1 MGADFL
7 SFAAFRAFGRLAC
20 KRGFRYPSPNPS
32 CALTSLT
39 IATISR
45 ESFMSEPVYI
55 VNGAR
60 TPMGGLMG
68 ELSSLSAVNLG
79 EVAIRAALDKANVN
93 GADVNEVIMGC
104 VLPSGLRQ
112 GPARQA
118 AIDAGIPDTVGATTI
133 NKLCGS
139 GMKSVMLAHDL
150 IKAGTNEIMVAGGM
164 ESMSNAPYLLPKAR
178 GGLRM
183 GHGELQDCMFTDGLE
198 DAKTGRL
205 MGAFAQDV
213 ADQYQLTREAMDDY
227 AIGSLTKANAA
238 IASGALQ
245 AEMASVTVKTRQ
257 GEIMIDTDEQPGNAN
272 LEKIP
277 QLRPAFKPD
286 GTVTAANSSSIS
298 DGASALVLASE
309 QAVNAKG
316 LKPIAKILGHTT
328 HSRHPSE
335 FTLAPIDAIKNLMH
349 RLEWQADDV
358 DLFEIN
364 EAFAMV
370 TMLAIKEV
378 GLDPDRVNIHG
389 GACAQG
395 HPIGSTGSR
404 IIVSLVH
411 ALKLKGLKRGI
422 ASLCIGGGEATAV
435 AVELV

>member
-1 MGADFL
+1 
-7 SFAAFRAFGRLAC
+7 
-20 KRGFRYPSPNPS
+20 
-32 CALTSLT
+32 
-39 IATISR
+39 
-45 ESFMSEPVYI
+45 MSDAVYI
-55 VNGAR
+55 IDGAR

-68 ELSSLSAVNLG
+68 ELSTLSAVNLG
-79 EVAIRAALDKANVN
+79 EVAIRSALEKSNLSGD
-93 GADVNEVIMGC
+93 DIDEVIMGC

-118 AIDAGIPDTVGATTI
+118 AIDAGIPDSVGATTI

-139 GMKSVMLAHDL
+139 GMKSVMLSHDL
-150 IKAGTNEIMVAGGM
+150 IRAGTNQVMIAGGM

-213 ADQYQLTREAMDDY
+213 ADQHQLTREAMDEY
-227 AIGSLTKANAA
+227 AIGSLRRAMAA
-238 IASGALQ
+238 IESGALT
-245 AEMASVTVKTRQ
+245 AEIAPVTVKHRK
-257 GEIMIDTDEQPGNAN
+257 GETIIDTDEQPGNAN
-272 LEKIP
+272 IDKIP
-277 QLRPAFKPD
+277 QLKPAFKAD

-309 QAVNAKG
+309 TAVAEKG
-316 LKPIAKILGHTT
+316 LKPMAKILGHTT
-328 HSRHPSE
+328 HSRHPAE
-335 FTLAPIDAIKNLMH
+335 FTLAPIDAIKTLLD
-349 RLEWQADDV
+349 RLSWQTCDV

-378 GLDPDRVNIHG
+378 GIDPDKVNVNG

-411 ALKLKGLKRGI
+411 ALKRRGLNRGI

>member
-1 MGADFL
+1 
-7 SFAAFRAFGRLAC
+7 
-20 KRGFRYPSPNPS
+20 
-32 CALTSLT
+32 
-39 IATISR
+39 
-45 ESFMSEPVYI
+45 MSDAVYI
-55 VNGAR
+55 IDGAR

-68 ELSSLSAVNLG
+68 ELSALSAVNLG
-79 EVAIRAALDKANVN
+79 EVAIRSALEKSNLSGGDI
-93 GADVNEVIMGC
+93 DEVIMGC

-118 AIDAGIPDTVGATTI
+118 AIDAGIPDSVGATTV

-139 GMKSVMLAHDL
+139 GMKSVMLSHDL
-150 IKAGTNEIMVAGGM
+150 IRAGTNQVMVAGGM

-213 ADQYQLTREAMDDY
+213 ADQHQLTREAMDDY
-227 AIGSLTKANAA
+227 AIGSLRRAMAA
-238 IASGALQ
+238 IESGALT
-245 AEMASVTVKTRQ
+245 AEIAPVTIKHRK
-257 GEIMIDTDEQPGNAN
+257 GETIIDTDEQPGNAN
-272 LEKIP
+272 IDKIP
-277 QLRPAFKPD
+277 QLKPAFKAD

-309 QAVNAKG
+309 TAVADKG
-316 LKPIAKILGHTT
+316 LKPMAKILGHTT

-335 FTLAPIDAIKNLMH
+335 FTLAPIDAIKTLLD
-349 RLEWQADDV
+349 RLSWQTSDV

-378 GLDPDRVNIHG
+378 GIDPDKVNVNG

-411 ALKLKGLKRGI
+411 ALKRRGLNRGI

>member
-1 MGADFL
+1 
-7 SFAAFRAFGRLAC
+7 
-20 KRGFRYPSPNPS
+20 
-32 CALTSLT
+32 
-39 IATISR
+39 
-45 ESFMSEPVYI
+45 MSDAVYI
-55 VNGAR
+55 IDGAR

-68 ELSSLSAVNLG
+68 ELSTLSAVNLG
-79 EVAIRAALDKANVN
+79 EVAIRSALEKSNLSGD
-93 GADVNEVIMGC
+93 DIDEVIMGC

-118 AIDAGIPDTVGATTI
+118 AIDAGIPDSVGATTI

-139 GMKSVMLAHDL
+139 GMKSVMLSHDL
-150 IKAGTNEIMVAGGM
+150 IRAGTNQVMVAGGM

-213 ADQYQLTREAMDDY
+213 ADQHQLTREAMDEY
-227 AIGSLTKANAA
+227 AIGSLRRAMAA
-238 IASGALQ
+238 IESGALT
-245 AEMASVTVKTRQ
+245 AEIAPVTVKHRK
-257 GEIMIDTDEQPGNAN
+257 GETIIDTDEQPGNAN
-272 LEKIP
+272 IDKIP
-277 QLRPAFKPD
+277 QLKPAFKAD

-309 QAVNAKG
+309 AAVAEKG
-316 LKPIAKILGHTT
+316 LKPMAKILGHTT

-335 FTLAPIDAIKNLMH
+335 FTLAPIDAIKTLLD
-349 RLEWQADDV
+349 RLNWQASDV

-378 GLDPDRVNIHG
+378 GIDPDKVNVNG

-411 ALKLKGLKRGI
+411 ALKRRGLNRGI